1 MEDLAGTAGALLTR
15 WGWVLGLVVL
25 FAAVYRFGTG
35 KGAGAAAP
43 AGYGCLVSVVV
54 TLLFF
59 AVVVF

>member
-25 FAAVYRFGTG
+25 FALVYRFGTG
-35 KGAGAAAP
+35 RGAGAPAP

-59 AVVVF
+59 LVVVF

>member
-1 MEDLAGTAGALLTR
+1 MEALAGTAGGLLTL
-15 WGWVLGLVVL
+15 WGWVLGLVVI

-35 KGAGAAAP
+35 KGAGAPAP

-59 AVVVF
+59 LVVVF

>member
-1 MEDLAGTAGALLTR
+1 MEDLTGTAGALLAR
-15 WGWVLGLVVL
+15 WGWLLGLVVL

-35 KGAGAAAP
+35 KGTGAPAP

-59 AVVVF
+59 VVVVF